1 MKSSQCAFTA
11 WCCICTSPNIATH
24 FVHPSHLSMYHT
36 TLSPHTGKK
45 LYSLAFVGKDVD
57 DPVTR
62 ADGEHG
68 EVGESSLELGIAVFA
83 VDEPAKL

>member
-1 MKSSQCAFTA
+1 MHIHCMVLYMYMTQYCHSL
-11 WCCICTSPNIATH
+11 CTSL
-24 FVHPSHLSMYHT
+24 PSFHVAYNT
-36 TLSPHTGKK
+36 FPPHTGKK
-45 LYSLAFVGKDVD
+45 LYSLAFVGEDVD

-83 VDEPAKL
+83 VEEPAKL